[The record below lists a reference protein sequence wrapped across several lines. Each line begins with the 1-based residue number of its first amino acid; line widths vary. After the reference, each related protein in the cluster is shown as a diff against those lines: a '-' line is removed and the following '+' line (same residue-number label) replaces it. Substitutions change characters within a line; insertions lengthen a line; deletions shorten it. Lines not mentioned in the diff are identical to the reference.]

1 MAAMANITVKKNDG
15 TTDIIYVAKVPSSG
29 DNSAAVW
36 KADSSAQP
44 YAGQKPQLQVTA
56 RWNGPKTA
64 RRLSFLGTYVS
75 TVINS
80 TTGVAEVLGQVVL
93 EGSIVMPQSIPQA
106 DIDEGVSQLLN
117 LIGSATV
124 KTAAKEGY
132 APT

>member
-1 MAAMANITVKKNDG
+1 MAAMANIVVKKADN
-15 TTDIIYVAKVPSSG
+15 TTDITYVAKVPSSG

-36 KADSSAQP
+36 KADASAQP
-44 YAGQKPQLQVTA
+44 YAGQKPTIQVTT

-64 RRLSFLGTYVS
+64 RRLQFFGTYVA
-75 TVINS
+75 TATNT
-80 TTGVAEVLGQVVL
+80 TTGVAEALGQVVL
-93 EGSIVMPQSIPQA
+93 EGSVVMPQSIPQA

-117 LIGSATV
+117 LVGSTTM